1 MAGTTTPR
9 RPSFAE
15 VMRQGWAPPQRL
27 AGGTGKPGPKA
38 AGPAGPG
45 ATGAV
50 EDGGP
55 TDPELLK
62 QRERLARRFAELQW
76 DLGGMTYEMASRDHM
91 RLDVLVK
98 QSAELQEVD
107 AQLGQVDRL
116 LRMNETG
123 AAGACPS
130 CGALQARGAV
140 FCWECGKELKP
151 AAEPAQ
157 KQTAG

>member
-27 AGGTGKPGPKA
+27 AGGTGRPGPRTA
-38 AGPAGPG
+38 RPGGPG

-50 EDGGP
+50 EDGGG

-62 QRERLARRFAELQW
+62 QRERLARQFAELQW

-98 QSAELQEVD
+98 QSARLQDVE
-107 AQLGQVDRL
+107 AQLGQVERM
-116 LRMNETG
+116 LRMSETG

-130 CGALQARGAV
+130 CGAMQARGAV
-140 FCWECGKELKP
+140 FCWECGKELQP

-157 KQTAG
+157 KQKAG